1 MKRTRQEKIQVWKK
15 DPYLSPLLPE
25 ILLNSAADNVQD
37 YFLFLEEFKE
47 PYKIIRDGIR
57 NDLMKSNLELI
68 PNLAKKYNFN
78 QKQDIWD
85 MATYFLMAVDNCTI
99 KDEEFK
105 SEFEQSYPELLKSL
119 EKCQR
124 NSIDSKNPMDIA
136 LMILV
141 WQCRITLR
149 NSNRY
154 YTVGKLKDLT
164 KRPFILNIFR
174 WTEMFSLLTRGQLLN
189 RMLPT
194 MPHDDNSEAR
204 GGVRDATKWFSCQ
217 QGHAYAIGDCG
228 QPRQLGKCPCG
239 APIGNNSISNN
250 FEEKT

>member
-1 MKRTRQEKIQVWKK
+1 MQSLTKVIFFIILVRVVVKLTRQETIQVWKK

-124 NSIDSKNPMDIA
+124 N
-136 LMILV
+136 
-141 WQCRITLR
+141 
-149 NSNRY
+149 Y
-154 YTVGKLKDLT
+154 
-164 KRPFILNIFR
+164 
-174 WTEMFSLLTRGQLLN
+174 
-189 RMLPT
+189 
-194 MPHDDNSEAR
+194 
-204 GGVRDATKWFSCQ
+204 
-217 QGHAYAIGDCG
+217 
-228 QPRQLGKCPCG
+228 
-239 APIGNNSISNN
+239 
-250 FEEKT
+250 